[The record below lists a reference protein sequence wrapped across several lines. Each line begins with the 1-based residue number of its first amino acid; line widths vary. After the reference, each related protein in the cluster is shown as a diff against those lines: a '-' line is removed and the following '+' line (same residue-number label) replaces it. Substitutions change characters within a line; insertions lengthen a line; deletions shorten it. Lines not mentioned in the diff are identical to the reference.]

1 VSVRFDRDE
10 ASQLLVAALDA
21 LGRPFLL
28 HDDDLILFAN
38 AAAAEFLGA
47 EPGADI
53 AGLSL
58 DAFVVPE
65 LESVTRERRT
75 YLLHTGVAFSGLP
88 IQMRTLDGRT
98 VSLKVDARPIEFE
111 GTTIGVVTL
120 AE

>member
-1 VSVRFDRDE
+1 MPVRFDRDE

-21 LGRPFLL
+21 LRVPILI
-28 HDDDLILFAN
+28 HDDDLIIFAN

-65 LESVTRERRT
+65 LASVTRERRT
-75 YLLHTGVAFSGLP
+75 YLLHTGMVFDALP

-98 VSLKVDARPIEFE
+98 VRLTIDARPIEFQ
-111 GTTIGVVTL
+111 GHTIGLVTL
-120 AE
+120 AS